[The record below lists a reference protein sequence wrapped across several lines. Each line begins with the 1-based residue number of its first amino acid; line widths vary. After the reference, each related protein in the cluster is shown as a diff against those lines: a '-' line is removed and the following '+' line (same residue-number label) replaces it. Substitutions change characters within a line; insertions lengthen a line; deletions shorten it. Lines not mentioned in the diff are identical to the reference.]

1 MLLIDEEDTRIVLRE
16 GDEDMAIALELRDW
30 QKRHLTSL
38 LRIKQSFGGT
48 VNDTLRME
56 LENAVI
62 AMEQEDVAYCE
73 KIIGIKA
80 I

>member
-1 MLLIDEEDTRIVLRE
+1 
-16 GDEDMAIALELRDW
+16 MAIALELRDW

-38 LRIKQSFGGT
+38 LRIKQSYSGT
-48 VNDTLRME
+48 ITDTLKME
-56 LENAVI
+56 LENAVV

-73 KIIGIKA
+73 KIIGVKA